1 MLPVGLAEE
10 VAMSDKIAKA
20 TALIL
25 VLAGLFFAI
34 GKLGDAWQ
42 YACAQNRNMSGSPN
56 LRLSSRR

>member
-42 YACAQNRNMSGSPN
+42 
-56 LRLSSRR
+56 